1 MAKAEEVDPAPGIGD
16 LLPGAQFIDA
26 YRVTLAGPPL
36 DARDAARRMFA
47 RPPAWVSR
55 LLALRNAIVAPLGL
69 KTGRETAGYTDRIS
83 MFPVQS
89 ATNDRLVLGFEDKHL
104 DFRVVVDVLA
114 TGGDSAVTATTLVR
128 THNLFGRSY
137 LAVILP
143 FHRLIVRASLEGM
156 GALGG
161 TPRRL

>member
-26 YRVTLAGPPL
+26 YRVTLAGTHP
-36 DARDAARRMFA
+36 DAREAARQMLA

-55 LLALRNAIVAPLGL
+55 LLALRNAIVTPLGL
-69 KTGRETAGYTDRIS
+69 KTGRETEGHADRIG

-89 ATNDRLVLGFEDKHL
+89 ATNDRLVLGFQDKHL
-104 DFRVVVDVLA
+104 DFRVVVDVLETA
-114 TGGDSAVTATTLVR
+114 GGSAATATTLVR
-128 THNLFGRSY
+128 THNLLGRSY

-143 FHRLIVRASLEGM
+143 FHRLIVRASLEGVT
-156 GALGG
+156 GNGS
-161 TPRRL
+161 